1 MPLDDH
7 LILRPHIGDVA
18 DHAAL
23 ALVAVLA
30 QGDRLRAHAHGAG
43 SLGGKVQRAGQAVAV
58 DRHRLVAEAGREQ
71 VGIAHK
77 ARHKARRGLTIEILR
92 GANLHDVALV
102 HHQHGVR
109 DRKGLALI
117 VGDVQRRNV
126 ELLLQLAD
134 LVAHA
139 ATQVGIKITQ
149 RLIEQ
154 QYFRFEDQRPGQ
166 RHALLLAAGDLI
178 HIAIVK
184 ALQVHHR
191 QRLFDAG
198 FDLSTRHAEH
208 LQAVADVLAQ
218 RHVREQGVRLEHH
231 ADITLLN
238 GAVGHVLAVDKDL
251 PAGGLFQPGDQTQY
265 RGFTAAGGAEQRYH
279 LPLRDRQVDVFNHRV
294 RAKALGH
301 VTQFNKMFLSHS
313 VTPGF
318 WL

>member
-1 MPLDDH
+1 M
-7 LILRPHIGDVA
+7 
-18 DHAAL
+18 
-23 ALVAVLA
+23 
-30 QGDRLRAHAHGAG
+30 
-43 SLGGKVQRAGQAVAV
+43 
-58 DRHRLVAEAGREQ
+58 
-71 VGIAHK
+71 
-77 ARHKARRGLTIEILR
+77 
-92 GANLHDVALV
+92 
-102 HHQHGVR
+102 
-109 DRKGLALI
+109 
-117 VGDVQRRNV
+117 
-126 ELLLQLAD
+126 QLAD

-154 QYFRFEDQRPGQ
+154 QHFRFEDQRPGQ

-198 FDLSTRHAEH
+198 FDLPTRYAEH

-265 RGFTAAGGAEQRYH
+265 RGFTAAGRAEQRYH